1 MPLIIL
7 VVVLL
12 VLSLIEIV
20 RLIVKDM
27 LDGDDD

>member
-12 VLSLIEIV
+12 VLSLIETV
-20 RLIVKDM
+20 RLIVEDM

>member
-12 VLSLIEIV
+12 VFSLIEIV

>member
-12 VLSLIEIV
+12 VLSLIETV